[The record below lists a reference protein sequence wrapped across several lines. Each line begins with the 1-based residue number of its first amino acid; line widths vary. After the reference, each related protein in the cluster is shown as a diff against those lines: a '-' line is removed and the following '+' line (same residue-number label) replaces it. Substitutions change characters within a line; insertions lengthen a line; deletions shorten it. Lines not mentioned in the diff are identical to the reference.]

1 MCHSAT
7 FIVEHRQAAVRHVQS
22 FSAAVCTR
30 RSAFAA
36 LHRQPPSDLH
46 CLAFLAQLFK
56 THADP
61 FRHMQ
66 DRQLKYGFTVIVPE
80 QMLTVPS
87 LWQITRLFQTTHNL
101 TAGHLQNFVQHG
113 VWNTCSYWCALQNK
127 HYPQHSLVI
136 SERLQGGHTVWAHVC
151 YGASCARHTS

>member
-1 MCHSAT
+1 
-7 FIVEHRQAAVRHVQS
+7 
-22 FSAAVCTR
+22 
-30 RSAFAA
+30 
-36 LHRQPPSDLH
+36 
-46 CLAFLAQLFK
+46 
-56 THADP
+56 
-61 FRHMQ
+61 MQ

-136 SERLQGGHTVWAHVC
+136 SERLQAGILYGHMFVMAHHAHVIHPEP
-151 YGASCARHTS
+151 A